1 MIRSGPDNRGL
12 VRRSIIVG
20 NGDGRAGAAAISTGA
35 RSKLWIKVFTW
46 LNEFAKFATFTV
58 VPFDD
63 QVFEEK
69 IYVWKKGD
77 KRKRERVLCGG
88 TNFDAPTRWVNS
100 NNFDGHIVVTDMMA
114 PKPIRSNCQRMWITE
129 ESCLHYAFDGC
140 REKVMT
146 L

>member
-1 MIRSGPDNRGL
+1 ML
-12 VRRSIIVG
+12 Q
-20 NGDGRAGAAAISTGA
+20 
-35 RSKLWIKVFTW
+35 KVFTW

-129 ESCLHYAFDGC
+129 ESCLHYAGFVC
-140 REKVMT
+140 KEKVMT

>member
-1 MIRSGPDNRGL
+1 ML
-12 VRRSIIVG
+12 E
-20 NGDGRAGAAAISTGA
+20 
-35 RSKLWIKVFTW
+35 KVFTW

-63 QVFEEK
+63 RVFEEK

-129 ESCLHYAFDGC
+129 ESCLRYASFVC
-140 REKVMT
+140 KEKVMT